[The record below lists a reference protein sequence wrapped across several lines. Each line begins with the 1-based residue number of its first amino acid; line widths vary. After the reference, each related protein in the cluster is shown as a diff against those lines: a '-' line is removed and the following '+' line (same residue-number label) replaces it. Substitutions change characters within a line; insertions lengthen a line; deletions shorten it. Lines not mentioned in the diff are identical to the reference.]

1 MKRHAYAALI
11 CLAFVSTFAVTA
23 AEKPAEKQECSST
36 AAECDREIRQI
47 MAGRRFLGLTIS
59 DLLPGIIVQAV
70 VRDSP
75 AARAGFR
82 AGDKLIAVNGRSL
95 IKSRVGD
102 FKQIIADPSH
112 NGRMR
117 MVVLRRGIF
126 RNIEVRLEPYTKEQ
140 LDKIV
145 AAHLARSHT
154 QSAAAGS
161 PP

>member
-1 MKRHAYAALI
+1 MKRHAIAALI
-11 CLAFVSTFAVTA
+11 CLTFVSALAATA
-23 AEKPAEKQECSST
+23 AEKNECSST

-47 MAGRRFLGLTIS
+47 MAGRRFLGLTIT
-59 DLLPGIIVQAV
+59 DLLPGIVVQAV

-95 IKSRVGD
+95 TKSRVGD
-102 FKQIIADPSH
+102 FKQIIADPKH

-117 MVVLRRGIF
+117 MIVFRRGTF

-145 AAHLARSHT
+145 AAHLAQSHT

-161 PP
+161 AP

>member
-1 MKRHAYAALI
+1 MKRHAFAALI
-11 CLAFVSTFAVTA
+11 CLTLVSAFAVTA
-23 AEKPAEKQECSST
+23 AEKQECSST

-47 MAGRRFLGLTIS
+47 MAGQRFLGLTIA

-95 IKSRVGD
+95 TKSRVGD
-102 FKQIIADPSH
+102 FKQALADPKH
-112 NGRMR
+112 NGRIR
-117 MVVLRRGIF
+117 VIVLRRDVF
-126 RNIEVRLEPYTKEQ
+126 RSIEVRLEPYTKEQ
-140 LDKIV
+140 VDKII
-145 AAHLARSHT
+145 AAHLAKRHT
-154 QSAAAGS
+154 QAASAGS